1 MKPLTHPHHSGER
14 SAPLRRGQLLLAAP
28 GCLLWHRDRQSEAFR
43 RASGTSRRYL
53 ISVNICDFFL
63 GGILNRPI
71 GEVAGGVRQVGSVGQ
86 CRESQQ
92 SPALA
97 VPDPQRQRSGT
108 FSKKTVCPISS
119 DHITVIAMPSDRAPQ
134 PAQFAQSWPLIL
146 AILTTV
152 PVNGDNPLI
161 PVAFKSVQFICS
173 DFLPHLPVGAHPI
186 TTFFD
191 LPV

>member
-1 MKPLTHPHHSGER
+1 
-14 SAPLRRGQLLLAAP
+14 
-28 GCLLWHRDRQSEAFR
+28 
-43 RASGTSRRYL
+43 
-53 ISVNICDFFL
+53 
-63 GGILNRPI
+63 
-71 GEVAGGVRQVGSVGQ
+71 
-86 CRESQQ
+86 
-92 SPALA
+92 
-97 VPDPQRQRSGT
+97 
-108 FSKKTVCPISS
+108 
-119 DHITVIAMPSDRAPQ
+119 MPSDRAPQ